1 VKGGDSRRRI
11 RRVYWRLPIA
21 VWREAREMRTTLLA
35 GLVVVLLLLSACGGA
50 SPPGEPVTKAEG
62 VLGVW
67 RRTKRFAYWERG
79 IYMGLRADG
88 TMGFAAVPDK
98 WDYEWA
104 TSEFD
109 FEGTRFSVT
118 ETAFR
123 GWGEEWGR
131 DESCAT
137 GLGAPSGVYEMQ
149 LLANGNLKFVN
160 AQDDC
165 YWRSEMFTEAEWE
178 AVP

>member
-1 VKGGDSRRRI
+1 
-11 RRVYWRLPIA
+11 
-21 VWREAREMRTTLLA
+21 MRTTLLA
-35 GLVVVLLLLSACGGA
+35 GLVVVLLLLSACGTSGA
-50 SPPGEPVTKAEG
+50 PGELVTEPDD

-67 RRTKRFAYWERG
+67 HRTKRFAYWERG
-79 IYMGLRADG
+79 IYFGLRADG
-88 TMGFAAVPDK
+88 TMGFSGVPDK
-98 WDYEWA
+98 WDYEWM
-104 TSEFD
+104 TLEFD

-123 GWGEEWGR
+123 GWGETER

-137 GLGAPSGVYEMQ
+137 GIGAPSGVYEMQ

-160 AQDDC
+160 AQDNC

-178 AVP
+178 PVP